1 MKINKEY
8 EDKLRQE
15 WDAIEN
21 GCSFDVWMKM
31 PEKKVWWRCNE
42 GHRWEAR
49 VISRIKRESRCPF
62 CIGRKAITGVDD
74 VATLYPDLAKQFHP
88 TRNGELKLDRLKESS
103 GKKVW
108 WICEKGH
115 EWEAVINT
123 RTKRGYGCPI
133 CSRQKIIAGVND
145 FATLYPE
152 LAKEVCLEKNP
163 GVDITQIGGSK
174 QRIVWRCPDKG
185 HEYVMTIGKRIN
197 RGDGC
202 PYCAGRYPIKGET
215 DLETVHP
222 EVLIYWDYEKNGLS
236 EMYTS
241 KSGKVVSWKC
251 AKGHEWTKRV
261 SEQVNA
267 NECPACNGRIL
278 IEGENDI
285 LTVYPELCDMWD
297 DERNKKK
304 PNKVKANKTTK
315 HWWICEKEHH
325 SYESNIY
332 NILRGR
338 KCPYCA
344 GKKPIVGENDLM
356 TTNPEV
362 AAEWDYEKNK
372 KKPVAFLTKSNCKV
386 YWLCEFGHSW
396 KARICDR
403 TGGTGCPWCNKEGI
417 I

>member
-8 EDKLRQE
+8 DDRLRQE
-15 WDAIEN
+15 WDEIEN
-21 GCSFDVWMKM
+21 GCSFDVGVKT
-31 PEKKVWWRCNE
+31 PEKKFWWRCNE
-42 GHRWEAR
+42 GHRWETRA
-49 VISRIKRESRCPF
+49 ISRIKRESRCPY
-62 CIGRKAITGVDD
+62 CIGRKAITGVND

-145 FATLYPE
+145 FATSHPE
-152 LAKEVCLEKNP
+152 LAEEVCLEKNP

-185 HEYVMTIGKRIN
+185 HKYVMTIGKRIN

-222 EVLIYWDYEKNGLS
+222 EVLIYWDYEKNGLP

-297 DERNKKK
+297 GERNKKK

-356 TTNPEV
+356 TANPEV

-372 KKPVAFLTKSNCKV
+372 KKPVAFLPKSNCKV

-396 KARICDR
+396 KARISDR
-403 TGGTGCPWCNKEGI
+403 TRGTGCPWCHKERI